1 MNVQIEG
8 RHLRVSSSTREHVQS
23 KVEPLSRYF
32 DGLHDIRVVLVKED
46 EQLKKVEIICGVIR
60 GQQLVATASHANL
73 SGALDEATRKAR
85 ELLKKFK
92 NRLRE
97 KTRERRREVTETEA
111 VEAAEEEE
119 D

>member
-1 MNVQIEG
+1 MNVQVEG
-8 RHLRVSSSTREHVQS
+8 RHLRVSSSTREQVLT

-73 SGALDEATRKAR
+73 AAALDEATRKAR

-92 NRLRE
+92 SRLRG
-97 KTRERRREVTETEA
+97 RARDRRRNVPQIET
-111 VEAAEEEE
+111 VEAEEE

>member
-8 RHLRVSSSTREHVQS
+8 RHLRVSSSTREHVLA

-60 GQQLVATASHANL
+60 GQQLVAKASHENL
-73 SGALDEATRKAR
+73 AVALDEATRKTR

-92 NRLRE
+92 GRLRE
-97 KTRERRREVTETEA
+97 RKREREHEPEREPEPGPP
-111 VEAAEEEE
+111 EEER
-119 D
+119 